1 MMPKRGRGRPFE
13 GLTRSEDAATLFKA
27 LRANGLTWDEARDAV
42 GLTLGTSKS
51 NLEKYLTPR
60 IEFATVDMEQINVRL
75 VIAKY
80 WTTMI
85 EPKLAHPDLAEK
97 ARIALLALASET
109 GRGAA

>member
-1 MMPKRGRGRPFE
+1 MTPKRARGRPFE
-13 GLTRSEDAATLFKA
+13 GLTRSEDAATLLKA
-27 LRANGLTWDEARDAV
+27 LRARGLTWDEATGAV

-51 NLEKYLTPR
+51 NLEKYRVPR
-60 IEFATVDMEQINVRL
+60 VEFATTDMDEINVRF

-85 EPKLAHPDLAEK
+85 EPKLAHQDLAEK
-97 ARIALLALASET
+97 ARTVLLALASET